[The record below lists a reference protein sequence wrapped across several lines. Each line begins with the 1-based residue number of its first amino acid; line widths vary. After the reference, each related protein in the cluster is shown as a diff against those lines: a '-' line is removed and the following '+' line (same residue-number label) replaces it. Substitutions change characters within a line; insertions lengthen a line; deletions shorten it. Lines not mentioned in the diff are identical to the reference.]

1 MRVRHFFSPK
11 SNYMGVTRKEAFVK
25 VSVFRVED
33 AYGKGPYESDSP
45 VIAAMNAMHGNAD
58 HPSPAEDPMLGHVY
72 PTENC
77 CFATLCELEEW
88 FAGYED
94 DLADAGYEISVY
106 TVPLDHVRYGKQ
118 QAVFRRGDTYPVR
131 TMSMR

>member
-1 MRVRHFFSPK
+1 M
-11 SNYMGVTRKEAFVK
+11 K

-33 AYGKGPYESDSP
+33 AVGAGPYVSTSP
-45 VIAAMNAMHGNAD
+45 VIATMNAMHGDAD
-58 HPSPAEDPMLGHVY
+58 HPSPAEDPMLGFVY
-72 PTENC
+72 ETENC
-77 CFATLCELEEW
+77 CFATLDQLEEW

-94 DLADAGYEISVY
+94 DLAEAGYEIAVY

-131 TMSMR
+131 SLPMR